1 MTSPRP
7 TRASTDAVGRRWPG
21 SGREVARAVD
31 VLIPTYRRPAALA
44 VTLAGLLGQAHR
56 PLRVVVSDQT
66 EHDDVAEASEVR
78 PVVSVLRHNGV
89 QVDLH
94 KHLPRRGLAEHRQ
107 FLLDQA
113 RAPYV
118 VFLDDDVLVEPDLVA
133 RLVRAVE
140 RERCGFIGSFVN
152 APSGVHSNKSI
163 DRPPADVDIE
173 LWDGPVEPEVVLP
186 GTAEWG
192 RSRLHF
198 AAYLHRR
205 AAERGL
211 RKDSERLYKV
221 AWVGGC
227 VLFDAEKLRM
237 TGGFSFWPDLPAD
250 HCGEDVLAQLRV
262 MARFG
267 GAGLV
272 PSGAWHQEV
281 PTTTP
286 DRRNDAPLLLG
297 LDLPA
302 PSRR

>member
-1 MTSPRP
+1 MTTEIDALGRP
-7 TRASTDAVGRRWPG
+7 PG
-21 SGREVARAVD
+21 QGTEATPAGAVD
-31 VLIPTYRRPAALA
+31 VLIPSYRRPAALA
-44 VTLAGLLGQAHR
+44 VTLAGLLGQGHR

-66 EHDDVAEASEVR
+66 EDDDVAGASEVR
-78 PVVSVLRHNGV
+78 PVVSVLRHNGI

-118 VFLDDDVLVEPDLVA
+118 LFLDDDVLVEPDLVS
-133 RLVRAVE
+133 RLVRAIE
-140 RERCGFIGSFVN
+140 REQCGFIGSFVN
-152 APSGVHSNKSI
+152 AASAVHSGKDV
-163 DRPPADVDIE
+163 DRPPVDVDIE
-173 LWDGPVEPEVVLP
+173 LWNGPVEPEVVLP

-205 AAERGL
+205 GAERGL
-211 RKDSERLYKV
+211 RKESERLYKV

-227 VLFDAEKLRM
+227 VLFDTGKLRLA
-237 TGGFSFWPDLPAD
+237 GGFSFWPDLPAD

-297 LDLPA
+297 LDPRP

>member
-1 MTSPRP
+1 MDRPFP
-7 TRASTDAVGRRWPG
+7 TRSHRT
-21 SGREVARAVD
+21 AVD

-44 VTLAGLLGQAHR
+44 VTLACLLGQDHH

-66 EHDDVAEASEVR
+66 EDDDVADTSEVR
-78 PVVSVLRHNGV
+78 PVVSVLRHRGV

-113 RAPYV
+113 SAPYV
-118 VFLDDDVLVEPDLVA
+118 LFLDDDVVIERDLVS
-133 RLVRAVE
+133 RLLAAIE
-140 RERCGFIGSFVN
+140 RERCGFVGSFVN
-152 APSGVHSNKSI
+152 SPSAVDSEN
-163 DRPPADVDIE
+163 DLDCPPGDVDIE

-186 GTAEWG
+186 ETLGWR

-205 AAERGL
+205 AVERGL
-211 RKDSERLYKV
+211 GPGVERLYKV

-227 VLFDAEKLRM
+227 VLFDTEKLR
-237 TGGFSFWPDLPAD
+237 TAGGFSFWPELPEV
-250 HCGEDVLAQLRV
+250 HCGEDVVAQLRV

-267 GAGLV
+267 GAGLA

-286 DRRNDAPLLLG
+286 DRGNDAPLLLE
-297 LDLPA
+297 LDA
-302 PSRR
+302 STGSSRR